1 MLRDRLDDF
10 NAFEKAVHF
19 FPCDQKA
26 HMLLCTTLKHVVP
39 YCGTKQPNLQLPV
52 FNDLSTIHHRRSLRS
67 LVKLG
72 RRMEITGPKTRLPSS
87 GPLRAGA
94 FVLACPSVSQ
104 AAFSADLTGT
114 AFGGTWEKA
123 YRKCFAEPFEKRA
136 GKTIDVTLG
145 NPLQWVSQVAANPA
159 KSPIDVMVSTPEAPH
174 IAIERKLLDELAS
187 AQASHASSTR
197 LSTPRRTPRAPAT
210 RRSNRASQ
218 PSTNQSG

>member
-1 MLRDRLDDF
+1 
-10 NAFEKAVHF
+10 
-19 FPCDQKA
+19 
-26 HMLLCTTLKHVVP
+26 
-39 YCGTKQPNLQLPV
+39 
-52 FNDLSTIHHRRSLRS
+52 
-67 LVKLG
+67 
-72 RRMEITGPKTRLPSS
+72 MEITGPKTRLSSS

-123 YRKCFAEPFEKRA
+123 YRKCFVEPFEKRT
-136 GKTIDVTLG
+136 GKTVDVTLG
-145 NPLQWVSQVAANPA
+145 NPLQWASQAAANPA
-159 KSPIDVMVSTPEAPH
+159 KSPIDVMVSTPEAAH

-197 LSTPRRTPRAPAT
+197 CSTPRRTPRAPAT